1 MSCFCCS
8 VKRKTKPVS
17 HSATYKS
24 LALVVLGSLI
34 LSGCTTNPPR
44 NVDNVC
50 AIFKE
55 KDGWYQDSRR
65 AFKRHGIPI
74 HVQMAIMHQES
85 RFRAKAKPP
94 RRWIFGFIPWTRPS
108 SAYGYAQVKQETWDW
123 YTDKRGLWF
132 SDRDD
137 FADAVEFI
145 GWYGKLSHKTLGIS
159 KWDAYKQYLAY
170 HEGQGGF
177 KRKTYLKKP
186 WLVKVARKVK
196 GRASRYHT
204 QLARCEKSLQSPWWW
219 PF

>member
-1 MSCFCCS
+1 MPDLNLTRILGPL
-8 VKRKTKPVS
+8 VL
-17 HSATYKS
+17 S
-24 LALVVLGSLI
+24 LLI

-44 NVDNVC
+44 DVDNVC

-55 KDGWYQDSRR
+55 KSGWYDDTRR
-65 AFKRHGIPI
+65 AYKHHGIPI
-74 HVQMAIMHQES
+74 HVQMAIMRQES
-85 RFRAKAKPP
+85 NFRAKAKPP
-94 RRWIFGFIPWTRPS
+94 RRWIFGIIPWTRPS

-123 YTDKRGLWF
+123 YMDKRGFWF
-132 SDRDD
+132 ADRDD
-137 FADAVEFI
+137 FGDAVEFI
-145 GWYGKLSHKTLGIS
+145 GWYGKLSHDTLGIS

-177 KRKTYLKKP
+177 KRKTYLKKK

-196 GRASRYHT
+196 GQASRYHT